1 MLNGEL
7 VYTGK
12 AKDRELVV
20 LLFDRWEMLRKLGD
34 ATPWCAVMWDEKWPD
49 AKELESALKC
59 WWMWLV
65 DSSSEL
71 IGAFPVSGP
80 CWWVSGLCG
89 SSSQEIFLLSNS
101 ASRRT
106 EIVER
111 VWLLS
116 SPCFSTFCGTIE
128 FAKTALWA
136 CTYKY
141 SKRDQNHIVFVK
153 RSWLR
158 SLKSTFGWTWGV
170 SRGFRFS
177 IDNESSCVTSRCEEW
192 CKTND
197 SECTTTLWL
206 TSCIQID
213 ASISLTLFFFFPCN
227 FLSEVPPGGDGK
239 FSKPVKWNISERKH
253 CSKSQI

>member
-49 AKELESALKC
+49 AKELESAPKC
-59 WWMWLV
+59 WWMWPV
-65 DSSSEL
+65 DSSSVL

-89 SSSQEIFLLSNS
+89 SSSQEFFLLSNS
-101 ASRRT
+101 ASRSS
-106 EIVER
+106 EIVDR

-128 FAKTALWA
+128 FAKTALWT

-141 SKRDQNHIVFVK
+141 SKRDQNHIVFVE

-158 SLKSTFGWTWGV
+158 SLNLYSGEDEACREVVDLALTTNRLVWPLDVKNGAKQMIVSAHQLYGWLVV
-170 SRGFRFS
+170 S
-177 IDNESSCVTSRCEEW
+177 NRCINF
-192 CKTND
+192 TN
-197 SECTTTLWL
+197 
-206 TSCIQID
+206 
-213 ASISLTLFFFFPCN
+213 FFFSCN
-227 FLSEVPPGGDGK
+227 FLSGVPPRGDGK
-239 FSKPVKWNISERKH
+239 FSKPVKWKISERKR